1 MLEIIKILEN
11 KLLEL
16 DLTAEDKEQ
25 LSDICKKLNKSTV
38 KSDFKLKS
46 TLDCEKGTKSLM
58 NVMIEEIEEKK
69 NLIQKINDQ
78 LEEQKE
84 EILTANE
91 ELTQQKEEIQIINK
105 DLQHKNE
112 EISSQKDEIEAQ
124 RDEIESQRDMATN
137 QRDQIIAQKQAI
149 TDSIEYASIIQNALL
164 PPDDFI
170 KYLLPKYFIL
180 HKPRDI
186 VSGDFYWLRQKDN
199 KIIIIVAD
207 CTGHGVPGAFMSMLG
222 STLLAEIINTTEILQ
237 ANEILNE
244 LREQVMIS
252 LRQTGQEGEAQDGM
266 DLALCIL
273 DKENKELQFAG
284 ANNPLYIISN
294 SELKEIKGDGMPVGI
309 SPEAGKSFTN
319 HVLEIRKGDSIYM
332 FSDGYVD
339 QFGGSQRRKF
349 KSNQF
354 KQLLLDIQDKIMY
367 DQKQIL
373 DQTINKW
380 MNYNDGCEQ
389 IDDILVMGIKI

>member
-11 KLLEL
+11 KLLTL
-16 DLTAEDKEQ
+16 DLSDEDKEQ
-25 LSDICKKLNKSTV
+25 LSDICKKLNKSAI
-38 KSDFKLKS
+38 KSDFKLSS
-46 TLDCEKGTKSLM
+46 TLDQGKSTISLM

-170 KYLLPKYFIL
+170 KYLLPKYF
-180 HKPRDI
+180 D
-186 VSGDFYWLRQKDN
+186 
-199 KIIIIVAD
+199 
-207 CTGHGVPGAFMSMLG
+207 T
-222 STLLAEIINTTEILQ
+222 
-237 ANEILNE
+237 
-244 LREQVMIS
+244 
-252 LRQTGQEGEAQDGM
+252 
-266 DLALCIL
+266 
-273 DKENKELQFAG
+273 
-284 ANNPLYIISN
+284 
-294 SELKEIKGDGMPVGI
+294 
-309 SPEAGKSFTN
+309 
-319 HVLEIRKGDSIYM
+319 
-332 FSDGYVD
+332 
-339 QFGGSQRRKF
+339 
-349 KSNQF
+349 
-354 KQLLLDIQDKIMY
+354 
-367 DQKQIL
+367 
-373 DQTINKW
+373 
-380 MNYNDGCEQ
+380 
-389 IDDILVMGIKI
+389 